1 MLRRRAARVVVL
13 DRQGRVLLFR
23 GGDPA
28 RPDAGTWWFTPG
40 GGAEAGE
47 TYAEAAVREVR
58 EEAGLAV
65 EGRLVGPV
73 WERPAAAF
81 AFDGLTVEQSER
93 FYLAALD
100 VEGDDVAPDRSGWT
114 DLELRTVVEQ
124 RWWTRAD
131 LATTADTVYPLGLPD
146 LLDTWLGPAG

>member
-1 MLRRRAARVVVL
+1 MLRRRAARVIVL
-13 DRQGRVLLFR
+13 DRHGRVLLFR

-28 RPDAGTWWFTPG
+28 RPSAGTWWFTPG

-47 TYAEAAVREVR
+47 TFAQAAVREVR
-58 EEAGLAV
+58 EEVGLAV

-81 AFDGLTVEQSER
+81 EFDGVIVEQSEQ
-93 FYLAALD
+93 FFLAALD
-100 VEGDDVAPDRSGWT
+100 VDGDDVAPDRSGWT
-114 DLELRTVVEQ
+114 DLELRTVAGQ

-131 LATTADTVYPLGLPD
+131 LATTPDTVHPLGLAA
-146 LLDTWLGPAG
+146 LLDDWLGPA